1 MRFLLPYLTVA
12 ASFLAIDMVWLGIM
26 AERLYRPVLGELL
39 RPAPNPAPAAF
50 FYLFYPLG
58 LIAFAVAPA
67 VQEHSA
73 FRALTSGMMFG
84 FFSYA
89 TYDLT
94 NQATLRNW
102 STTLTLADI
111 LWGTLLAGVSAY
123 LGYLVADRLGTSS

>member
-39 RPAPNPAPAAF
+39 RPAPNLVPAAF

-58 LIAFAVAPA
+58 LIAFAVVPA

-84 FFSYA
+84 FFTYA

-102 STTLTLADI
+102 STTLTLKDI

>member
-1 MRFLLPYLTVA
+1 MRFIVPYLTVA
-12 ASFLAIDMVWLGIM
+12 TSFLAIDMVWLGVM
-26 AERLYRPVLGELL
+26 VERLYRPALGEIL
-39 RPAPNPAPAAF
+39 RPAPDLVPAAF

-58 LIAFAVAPA
+58 LLAFAVMPA
-67 VQEHSA
+67 VQEHSVL
-73 FRALTSGMMFG
+73 RALSSGMMFG
-84 FFSYA
+84 FFTYA

-123 LGYLVADRLGTSS
+123 FGYLAADRLGMGS

>member
-1 MRFLLPYLTVA
+1 MRVIVPYLTVGT
-12 ASFLAIDMVWLGIM
+12 SFLAIDMVWLGVM
-26 AERLYRPVLGELL
+26 AERLYRPALGEIL
-39 RPAPNPAPAAF
+39 RPTPALVPAAF

-58 LIAFAVAPA
+58 LLAFAVIPA
-67 VQEHSA
+67 VREQSV
-73 FRALTSGMMFG
+73 FRALASGMMFG
-84 FFSYA
+84 FFTYA

-123 LGYLVADRLGTSS
+123 FGYLAAERLGTGS